1 MLAGLHLVVIV
12 EVIKM
17 WEWAKENPGY
27 AFLIMFFT
35 IMGMSQVLTAFAHR

>member
-27 AFLIMFFT
+27 AFLIMLAA
-35 IMGMSQVLTAFAHR
+35 IMAVSEILTAFAHR